1 MNNDDFLR
9 AWNLKYTSDTEYLS
23 NPKLHDKVVTNIIR
37 GCKEWSPEELQHYQ
51 NFNKEVERSINYYR
65 TGVPVLEDGSVY
77 QFDMFSIY
85 VSSKNYVKNN
95 FNKHFVRNRCFNA
108 AAICGI
114 AAICIN
120 GMEDFNDTYVA
131 VVIADNNCTDVVVL
145 EIGSRVYEVKGSYG
159 GEHVSL
165 EMACEMAWRICSDEV
180 PKIDYVFF
188 MGNQVFDISKQQM
201 VRSKFKKLTHCY
213 AIYHDL
219 LKLGCLLYQGVL
231 QGDVTD
237 LLILNA
243 VSMPIGLRVVR
254 NKQTVAMISV
264 FDERTTVPTKNTIRL
279 NIDDRSCP
287 GVEMEIL
294 QGDFFRNEP
303 NRLWELKTIGRFMID
318 SPKKEVRNNDY
329 EVTVEIGGTNSLY
342 VEVRAPQSDELLP
355 IKQLPYFDEFI
366 RIDVPVILNSI
377 QRKKITIMQI
387 T

>member
-1 MNNDDFLR
+1 MYYDDFLR
-9 AWNLKYTSDTEYLS
+9 DWNLKYTSDTEYLS
-23 NPKLHDKVVTNIIR
+23 DPKLHDKVVTNIIR

-65 TGVPVLEDGSVY
+65 TGVPVLEDGSVC

-95 FNKHFVRNRCFNA
+95 FNKHFVRIRCFNA

-165 EMACEMAWRICSDEV
+165 EMACEMAWRICSDDV
-180 PKIDYVFF
+180 PIIDYVFF
-188 MGNQVFDISKQQM
+188 TGNQVLDVSKQQI
-201 VRSKFKKLTHCY
+201 VRSIFKKITHCY
-213 AIYHDL
+213 TIYHDL
-219 LKLGCLLYQGVL
+219 LKIGCLLYRGVL

-237 LLILNA
+237 LLILDA
-243 VSMPIGLRVVR
+243 LSMPIGLRIVR
-254 NKQTVAMISV
+254 NKQTVAMVSV
-264 FDERTTVPTKNTIRL
+264 FDECATTPVKNTIRL
-279 NIDDRSCP
+279 HIDDSLCP
-287 GVEMEIL
+287 DAEMDIL

-303 NRLWELKTIGRFMID
+303 DRLWELKTIVRFKIEN
-318 SPKKEVRNNDY
+318 PKNNVQNNDY
-329 EVTVEIGGTNSLY
+329 EIAVDIDCNRSLY
-342 VEVRAPQSDELLP
+342 VEVRNPKSDVLLP
-355 IKQLPYFDEFI
+355 IKQLLYSGEVI
-366 RIDVPVILNSI
+366 RIDIPVIINSI
-377 QRKKITIMQI
+377 QHRK
-387 T
+387 